1 MRAALPC
8 CQQFLLRSLLP
19 LLCLAFMLGIGC
31 ARLAAPSWLLPWGT
45 AVLLLFLLLAMPVL
59 PGHRA
64 LAWAATPLFFC
75 AGLLHGWQALHHPLD
90 NKRLSR
96 LLQERGRVTISG
108 RVLSMVEHGD
118 GGTTSRCT
126 LEAHALLRHDGT
138 AGSGSFIP
146 VSGRVALRVRGM
158 LSAEIQPGTLVMA
171 LGQADL
177 PGKRRIP
184 DTSDMVDPVDD
195 GVFLHYAAR
204 GIDAVLWLRS
214 ADALLVLPGP
224 EPSFRQWVR
233 FAPERFRQRIARFLQ
248 QHLRPEIAG
257 IYQALLIG
265 SRQDVAP
272 EVLEWFK
279 AGGTM
284 HILAI
289 SGLHLTLLAGM
300 CAALFHSLLR
310 RSTRVLLHG
319 HVPILT
325 LLLTVPVIL
334 FYAVLAGLNIP
345 VLRALV
351 SALLVVC
358 AVMLH
363 RRRLGLHVVAAAALL
378 VLALH
383 PLALFTVSFQL
394 SFSAVCAIV
403 LILPHLA
410 WFTQKPGQ
418 GRGHRVVVF
427 FMSILQASLAAS
439 LGTLPLLLYHFNRV
453 SLIGPLMNVLVEP
466 TLCFWALPLGLI
478 ALLLLPFFPQAAL
491 LSLQLGGLG
500 VQAALVLLEKAAAL
514 PLASVWTIRPH
525 PVEMLLFAG
534 IMVLGLRSWPGRGLW
549 RTVWIVF
556 FACTLL
562 LSMGASLW
570 PGRRGEYLRI
580 SFIDVGQGAATLI
593 ESPGGR
599 RILIDAGGYQHR
611 GYDVGARVIAPFLW
625 QRRLWRLD
633 AALVSH
639 PDADHYSGMP
649 FVVRRFAPKILYTN
663 DDPGNDTAYRQ
674 MLEQAQKQGTRVLA
688 VTGRQELLREP
699 DLLLECFALS
709 PQWRDLA
716 LGDNDRSLLV
726 RLRYG
731 RRVFLFPADI
741 AAKREELLLRD
752 MPGKLLRA
760 DLLLAGHH
768 GSIGSTGPAFLEAV
782 SPAVVVVSAGASRQ
796 GTHPAAAHL
805 RSWRERGIAV
815 FVTAHSGT
823 IEARSDGSTL
833 CIRSAAREQC
843 LD

>member
-1 MRAALPC
+1 MRAV
-8 CQQFLLRSLLP
+8 LLRYRQPLLHSLL
-19 LLCLAFMLGIGC
+19 LFLCLAFMLGIGC
-31 ARLAAPSWLLPWGT
+31 ARLAAPPWLLPWG
-45 AVLLLFLLLAMPVL
+45 AAALLLVLLLAMLVL
-59 PGHRA
+59 SAQRA
-64 LAWAATPLFFC
+64 LTWVAPPLFFC

-90 NKRLSR
+90 RTQLSH
-96 LLQERGRVTISG
+96 LLQERGRVSISG
-108 RVLSMVEHGD
+108 RVLSMVERGD
-118 GGTTSRCT
+118 GGTSSRCT
-126 LEAHALLRHDGT
+126 LEAHALLRHG
-138 AGSGSFIP
+138 GPENPGSFIP
-146 VSGRVALRVRGM
+146 ASGRVALHVRG
-158 LSAEIQPGTLVMA
+158 LLPAEVQPGTLVLA
-171 LGQADL
+171 LGQAEL
-177 PGKRRIP
+177 PGRRQ
-184 DTSDMVDPVDD
+184 DSDRVEPVDN

-204 GIDAVLWLRS
+204 GIDAVLWLQS
-214 ADALLVLPGP
+214 ADDLLVLPEP
-224 EPSFRQWVR
+224 EPSFRQRLR
-233 FAPERFRQRIARFLQ
+233 FGPERFRQRIAHFVQ

-279 AGGTM
+279 ASGTM

-289 SGLHLTLLAGM
+289 SGLHLSLLTGM
-300 CAALFHSLLR
+300 CAALFHGLLR

-319 HVPILT
+319 HAPILA
-325 LLLTVPVIL
+325 LLLTVPVIF

-351 SALLVVC
+351 SALLLVC
-358 AVMLH
+358 AVML
-363 RRRLGLHVVAAAALL
+363 RRQRLQLHAVAAAALL

-383 PLALFTVSFQL
+383 PLALFTASFQL

-410 WFTQKPGQ
+410 WFGQQPGQ
-418 GRGHRVVVF
+418 GRGRRVAVF
-427 FMSILQASLAAS
+427 FLSILQVSLAAS
-439 LGTLPLLLYHFNRV
+439 LGTLPFLLYHFNRV
-453 SLIGPLMNVLVEP
+453 SLIGPLMNVLIEP
-466 TLCFWALPLGLI
+466 ILCLWALPLGLI
-478 ALLLLPFFPQAAL
+478 ALFLLPFFPQAAL
-491 LSLQLGGLG
+491 VPLQLGGLG
-500 VQAALVLLEKAAAL
+500 IKAALVLLEQAASL

-534 IMVLGLRSWPGRGLW
+534 LLALGLRRWPGRGGW
-549 RTVWIVF
+549 RALCIV
-556 FACTLL
+556 LL
-562 LSMGASLW
+562 TGALSLSMSASLR
-570 PGRRGEYLRI
+570 PGRQGENLRI
-580 SFIDVGQGAATLI
+580 SFIDVGQGAATLV

-649 FVVRRFAPKILYTN
+649 FVLRRFAPKILYTN

-688 VTGRQELLREP
+688 VTGRQELLRESG
-699 DLLLECFALS
+699 LLLECFALS
-709 PQWRDLA
+709 PQWQNLA

-741 AAKREELLLRD
+741 AAKREELLLREL
-752 MPGKLLRA
+752 PGELLRA

-768 GSIGSTGPAFLEAV
+768 GSIGSTGPAFLDAV
-782 SPAVVVVSAGASRQ
+782 SPAVVVVSAGVSRE

-805 RSWRERGIAV
+805 RSWQERGIAV

-823 IEARSDGSTL
+823 TEARSDGSTL
-833 CIRSAAREQC
+833 CIRTRGREQC
-843 LD
+843 FD